1 MPGSSSFEDLMADV
15 RERTSAARVTL
26 RLDVAGANFP
36 VIAEA
41 LDDGAAS
48 IRSDNS
54 LDQRGAATAQ
64 RVMRTRQVLVQND
77 CLKAENSPPAALL
90 EAYRVRAQVLAPVLI
105 EGAVA
110 GWVSVHSMV
119 ERAWS
124 DHDVAAASRAADAA
138 AAALQSTVPRG
149 QALAASA
156 QPLTNKTCRE
166 EIPNV

>member
-1 MPGSSSFEDLMADV
+1 MPASSGLEELVAAV
-15 RERTSAARVTL
+15 REQTSAARVTL

-64 RVMRTRQVLVQND
+64 WVMRTRQVLVQND
-77 CLKAENSPPAALL
+77 CHLAESPPPAALL
-90 EAYRVRAQVLAPVLI
+90 EAYQVRAQMLAPVLI

-110 GWVSVHSMV
+110 GWVSVHSTV
-119 ERAWS
+119 ARDWS
-124 DHDVAAASRAADAA
+124 DHDVAIAAGAAHAAS
-138 AAALQSTVPRG
+138 AALRSTAPAGKNR
-149 QALAASA
+149 LSPA
-156 QPLTNKTCRE
+156 QPLTNRSYRK
-166 EIPNV
+166 EIPHA